1 MTVAP
6 TIGELPPHQRAE
18 IIRQLMIKM
27 AERADIGC
35 EINEDEHG
43 VLIYVPKLGR

>member
-6 TIGELPPHQRAE
+6 SIGELPKQQRAE

-27 AERADIGC
+27 AQRADIGC
-35 EINEDEHG
+35 EINEDENG
-43 VLIYVPKLGR
+43 ILIWVPKQVR